1 MAWPWAPAGLSV
13 DPGPDTTWSSGTKF
27 ITEPAAVA
35 VDDTGAPRAC
45 GSRAVLVAARRG
57 SGLHLARPFTSMTID
72 DPALTRAYLRWVIET
87 AGGRRRRPTLM
98 VVVPALSRP
107 EITGMWRQLA
117 ESVGVRPL
125 VVERPIAAL
134 AGLGID
140 AAEGTAHMVVDAERD
155 ATEVAVVADGSVVDV
170 RQTSPLSIDVAATA
184 AAIRSL
190 VVTIDPDF
198 ELDIAD
204 QGIHL
209 VGREVADAR
218 LAAELAARV
227 GFPVNMAKDPG
238 RVVIAGA
245 QRTMET
251 VRPYLAQVLSRRRVG
266 VKGVRGGFAR

>member
-1 MAWPWAPAGLSV
+1 MVWPWAPAGLSV
-13 DPGPDTTWSSGTKF
+13 DPGPETTWSSGSKL
-27 ITEPAAVA
+27 ITEPTAVA
-35 VDDTGAPRAC
+35 VDDTGIARAC

-72 DPALTRAYLRWVIET
+72 DPVQTRAYLRWVIET

-98 VVVPALSRP
+98 VVVPALSRA
-107 EITGMWRQLA
+107 EIVSMWRELA

-125 VVERPIAAL
+125 VVERPVAAL

-140 AAEGTAHMVVDAERD
+140 VAVGTAHMVVDAEKD

-170 RQTSPLSIDVAATA
+170 RQTPPLSVDVAATA

-190 VVTIDPDF
+190 LVTIDPDF

-209 VGREVADAR
+209 VGRQVADAR
-218 LAAELAARV
+218 LAADLATRV
-227 GFPVNMAKDPG
+227 GFAVNVANDPE
-238 RVVIAGA
+238 RVVVAGA

-266 VKGVRGGFAR
+266 VRGVRGGFAR